1 LEGGNRLL
9 AAVLN
14 NVKTELKLSL
24 NKDLGE
30 AAKNVA
36 EGIDPEFANSPP
48 FLFFEI
54 FQRH

>member
-48 FLFFEI
+48 FFVFEI